1 MRTDRALK
9 KTTSILLVATLVLGI
24 SLLANNRMPQA
35 SALQAK
41 PIKISRVISVSNYG
55 LTFITDQ
62 ITLQEGNS
70 VSIGM
75 PIQYSNNI
83 LEYYSSDREVA
94 VTRFS
99 NPQYPNLTFI
109 NITSPSPR
117 ERIDLVTVLRGVI
130 SQDASAVF
138 NLTVPK
144 APVLLEEVQTFDVS
158 ILLPKDVDITPPAE
172 FNVTSTNQTVMLYT
186 NTTTLKPLSTKDLS
200 ISFKSETI
208 HLLSVNSDEVTLTF
222 DGKLDVQEKLSLR
235 FEGTGE
241 IDTVHLRIPNQSKE
255 VLVKGIV
262 AELDRTVGNE
272 SQGLL
277 TVAVKLRQ
285 PIANKENVSFTIRY
299 KVPAD
304 IFVTTSNDKHT
315 VSFPQSLNTTYDD
328 YTIWMVFPST
338 HTIKAFEPVPQ
349 GFVREDPYRTK
360 LMYRRSNT
368 ALRTNNTVQLDY
380 QTALNISEYYS
391 WIWGAAILL
400 GAVGLAARLT
410 PLTGPK
416 PLAITPESKNLIE
429 ETLEGYGRLKKLRQ
443 QVLTRPA
450 VEAMGKGGAPLLR
463 ETLRTI
469 QRESERIRDA
479 TRKLRKA
486 QPTQASTLTELE
498 KVEVEIQQL
507 LSAYD
512 RVNDDLRRGRISK
525 KVAQNIQ
532 KEYTKQIHA
541 HITTEDEMI
550 EEIKRTTE

>member
-1 MRTDRALK
+1 MK

-24 SLLANNRMPQA
+24 SLLANSRMPQA

-55 LTFITDQ
+55 LTFITDE

-70 VSIGM
+70 ISIGM
-75 PIQYSNNI
+75 PIRYSDNI
-83 LEYYSSDREVA
+83 LEYYGYDGEVA
-94 VTRFS
+94 VTQFS

-109 NITSPSPR
+109 NITSQTPR
-117 ERIDLVTVLRGVI
+117 ERISLVTVLRGVI

-144 APVLLEEVQTFDVS
+144 VPVLLEELQMFDVS

-208 HLLSVNSDEVTLTF
+208 HLLSVNSDEVTLSF
-222 DGKLDVQEKLSLR
+222 DGELDVQEKLSLR

-241 IDTVHLRIPNQSKE
+241 MDTAYLRIPKQSKE

-262 AELDRTVGNE
+262 GELDRTVGNE

-299 KVPAD
+299 KVSAD
-304 IFVTTSNDKHT
+304 IFVTTSDDKHT
-315 VSFPQSLNTTYDD
+315 VSFPQSLNATYGD
-328 YTIWMVFPST
+328 YTIWMIFPST

-368 ALRTNNTVQLDY
+368 ALKTDNTAQLDY
-380 QTALNISEYYS
+380 QTTFNISQYYS

-410 PLTGPK
+410 PLTGLK
-416 PLAITPESKNLIE
+416 PPTITPETKNLIE
-429 ETLEGYGRLKKLRQ
+429 DTLEGYGRLKRLRQ
-443 QVLTRPA
+443 QVLTRPT

-479 TRKLRKA
+479 TRKLKKV

-498 KVEVEIQQL
+498 KVETEIQQL
-507 LSAYD
+507 LTAYD

-550 EEIKRTTE
+550 EEIKKTTE

>member
-1 MRTDRALK
+1 
-9 KTTSILLVATLVLGI
+9 
-24 SLLANNRMPQA
+24 MPQA

-41 PIKISRVISVSNYG
+41 PIKISRVISVSNCG

-75 PIQYSNNI
+75 PLRYSNNI
-83 LEYYSSDREVA
+83 LEYYSSDPEVA
-94 VTRFS
+94 LTQFS

-109 NITSPSPR
+109 NITSKNPR
-117 ERIDLVTVLRGVI
+117 ERISLVTVLRGVI
-130 SQDASAVF
+130 SQDTSAAF
-138 NLTVPK
+138 NLTVPE
-144 APVLLEEVQTFDVS
+144 APVLLEELQTFDVS

-186 NTTTLKPLSTKDLS
+186 NTTTLEPLSTKDLS

-222 DGKLDVQEKLSLR
+222 NGELDVQEELSLR

-241 IDTVHLRIPNQSKE
+241 IDTVHLRIPKQSKE
-255 VLVKGIV
+255 VLIKGIV
-262 AELDRTVGNE
+262 GELDRTVGNE
-272 SQGLL
+272 SQGLV

-285 PIANKENVSFTIRY
+285 PIANKEKVSFTLQY
-299 KVPAD
+299 KVPTD
-304 IFVTTSNDKHT
+304 SFVTTSNDKHAI
-315 VSFPQSLNTTYDD
+315 SFPQSLNTTYDD
-328 YTIWMVFPST
+328 YMIWMIFPST
-338 HTIKAFEPVPQ
+338 HTVKAFKPVPQ

-368 ALRTNNTVQLDY
+368 ALKTSNTVQLDY
-380 QTALNISEYYS
+380 QTTFNISQYYS

-400 GAVGLAARLT
+400 GAVGLATRLT

-416 PLAITPESKNLIE
+416 PLAITPEAKNLIE
-429 ETLEGYGRLKKLRQ
+429 DTLEGYSRLKRLRQ
-443 QVLTRPA
+443 QVLTRPTA
-450 VEAMGKGGAPLLR
+450 EAMGKGGTPLLR

-469 QRESERIRDA
+469 QRESERIRDV

-486 QPTQASTLTELE
+486 RPTQASTLTELE
-498 KVEVEIQQL
+498 KVEAEIQQL
-507 LSAYD
+507 LTAYD
-512 RVNDDLRRGRISK
+512 RVNDDLRRGRISR